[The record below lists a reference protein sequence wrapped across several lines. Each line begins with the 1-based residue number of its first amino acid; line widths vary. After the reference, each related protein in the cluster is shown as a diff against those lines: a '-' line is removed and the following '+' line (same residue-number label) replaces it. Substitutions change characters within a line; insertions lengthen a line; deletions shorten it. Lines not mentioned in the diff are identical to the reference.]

1 MPTKTLTSPL
11 GRDGSQKLFKFGG
24 GANTINAMDHS
35 GDFGYWINAGG
46 GDDTINGADF
56 RSNLPNGD
64 PGFSNDTLI
73 GGKGSDTI
81 IGGLGD
87 DHIYGGK
94 EDGSDGGKG
103 RNPTVTNS
111 LYGEERFV
119 FLSAGENFTGGDD
132 VITAG
137 NDVRNFLYGDIQ
149 SANGDASNT
158 FTGGNDTLIG
168 GTNSEDVL
176 IGDWSSFGGDP
187 VDGDPVLNGGEDTFV
202 IKQSGGKDTIWDFRS
217 TDDDPD
223 TARVGD
229 KVDLSD
235 FGFAGFDSLNGL
247 WYDNF
252 GSLAL
257 DFDGNGDGFGDVLI
271 FANIAFVNTDP
282 DALDFGLVAGDFIF
296 V

>member
-1 MPTKTLTSPL
+1 MPTKTLNSPV

-35 GDFGYWINAGG
+35 EDFGYWINAGG
-46 GDDTINGADF
+46 GNDAINGADYQ
-56 RSNLPNGD
+56 LDANGD
-64 PGFSNDTLI
+64 PIGFSDDTLI
-73 GGKGSDTI
+73 GGTGSDMI
-81 IGGLGD
+81 FGGLGD
-87 DHIYGGK
+87 DHIFGGK

-111 LYGEERFV
+111 LYGEESFV
-119 FLSAGENFTGGDD
+119 FLSAGESFTGGDD

-137 NDVRNFLYGDIQ
+137 NDVRNFLYGDIK
-149 SANGDASNT
+149 SANGDATTT

-176 IGDWSSFGGDP
+176 IGDWSSDGGSP
-187 VDGDPVLNGGEDTFV
+187 TLNGGEDTFV

-235 FGFAGFDSLNGL
+235 YGFDNFGSLDNL

-271 FANIAFVNTDP
+271 FANITFVSTNP
-282 DALDFGLVAGDFIF
+282 DADGFGLVAGDFIF